1 MSKSI
6 DVTIE
11 IPRGTRNKYEYD
23 HDLHVIRLNPTS
35 HPRSGYPAEY
45 GFFP

>member
-23 HDLHVIRLNPTS
+23 HDLHVIRLKPPPHVLDGLS
-35 HPRSGYPAEY
+35 RRIRLLS
-45 GFFP
+45 